1 MFVGLTKTYSTVPC
15 AECGC
20 ATIVELTRR
29 GYPHV
34 SGLCL
39 ENGFRQIV
47 AVFGAWP

>member
-1 MFVGLTKTYSTVPC
+1 MFVGLMKTYSIAPC
-15 AECGC
+15 VECGC
-20 ATIVELTRR
+20 ATIVELTLVE
-29 GYPHV
+29 YPHV